1 MGKNMRTNF
10 TFYEASYKWSE
21 LTDEEKEFYYDKLL
35 DEQKDIIARS
45 RELERKFEVLET
57 SIDKEAKKTQQTNT
71 LIGNANFPEYINRG

>member
-1 MGKNMRTNF
+1 MRTNF

-45 RELERKFEVLET
+45 RELERKLEL
-57 SIDKEAKKTQQTNT
+57 SGQDV
-71 LIGNANFPEYINRG
+71 LIGDENGKTVFEINVNDLRGE